1 MSVYTDML
9 RAEAI
14 ALAGPPKPKLTPEQ
28 AFWLEPPIVTEL
40 KPEPVNPE
48 TIRRLWLPW
57 IRDWYGDEKYYEM
70 EGCHKHGGTWE
81 CPEGER
87 HRFPR
92 ACSLTTCPIHGPRK
106 LKKFWMKRL
115 KNMRG
120 PLILAEWRPA
130 REAKDFA
137 DIRDQGEKWRRGK
150 LEGGAHWV
158 RYERRDRV
166 LVPVMLFVLQEGA
179 RMPEGL
185 TIIGDGETSEG
196 ALRWLQQHYLEELAL
211 AESAEEMA
219 MIIDAMHRLQPF
231 GPDRQRWA
239 EQADE
244 YHQNMHGEVSPKAD
258 NTTFYT
264 EEDGKDSMVRKSTS
278 PPARQPVKCPIH
290 GVPMNYLGMVG
301 PLSEF
306 TYDPKYD
313 TWVQYRE

>member
-1 MSVYTDML
+1 MSVYTEML

-28 AFWLEPPIVTEL
+28 AFWLEPPKVAEPE
-40 KPEPVNPE
+40 PEPVIPE
-48 TIRRLWLPW
+48 AIRRLWLPW
-57 IRDWYGDEKYYEM
+57 IRDCYGDEKYYEL
-70 EGCHKHGGTWE
+70 EGCNKHGGTWQ

-120 PLILAEWRPA
+120 PLILAEWR
-130 REAKDFA
+130 RESRDFA

-179 RMPEGL
+179 RMPDGL
-185 TIIGDGETSEG
+185 TIARDGETNEG

-211 AESAEEMA
+211 AENAEEMA
-219 MIIDAMHRLQPF
+219 MIIDAQHRLQPF
-231 GPDRQRWA
+231 GPDRKRWEEKESHEHFAAA
-239 EQADE
+239 ETEPIRLSDPIE
-244 YHQNMHGEVSPKAD
+244 SGED
-258 NTTFYT
+258 TR
-264 EEDGKDSMVRKSTS
+264 VRKSTS
-278 PPARQPVKCPIH
+278 SSSKQPVLCPIH
-290 GVPMNYLGMVG
+290 GVPMKYLGFVG